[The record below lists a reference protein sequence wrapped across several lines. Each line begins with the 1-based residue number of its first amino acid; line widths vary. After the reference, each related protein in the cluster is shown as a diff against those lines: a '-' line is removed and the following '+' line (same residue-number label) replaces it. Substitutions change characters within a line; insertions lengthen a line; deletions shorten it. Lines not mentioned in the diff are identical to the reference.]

1 MPKNPHISRFFLIF
15 AENFS
20 TMRKILLMIA
30 AALVA
35 WPHSE
40 ACTSILVGKNAS
52 ADGSVMCTYNIDSW
66 GACHKM
72 YRYEAGT
79 HPAGTMRKIYDRD
92 TRVYHG
98 QIPEAPV
105 TYLVTG
111 NINEWQVSIGET
123 TFDGRTELIDKK
135 GIIDYGSLMD
145 LGLQRARTAREA
157 IEVMTSLVE
166 RYGFCSSGESFTVC
180 DPNEA
185 WLLEM
190 NGCGTGSKSVVWMAV
205 RIPDNAVLAHANQS
219 RIRRVNLADTAN
231 VKMSRNCINFARQRG
246 YFKGPD
252 SEFSFCDAYNP
263 PTFGGR
269 RLGDS
274 RVWAIY
280 RRLTTGMDRYL
291 PYIEGIKPLKEVE
304 PLPMWI
310 IPDKKLT
317 VNDVIECLRDRYE
330 GTQFAMDDDPGAGI
344 YDSPFRPQP
353 LRYDDGGTT
362 MFNDRPVSTAHTV
375 FTFVAQLRSF
385 MPREVG
391 GVIWWGNDDSGMVAY
406 TPVYC
411 CANRVPACYNV
422 AEADAFHFSEKSAY
436 WVCNWV
442 SNMVYPRYSL
452 LYPELKQVRDSLQ
465 NSYFVHQADI
475 ERRAMALLDS
485 DRNGAIALLSDYGD
499 NMGEQMVNRWREMG
513 WHMVV
518 KYNDGV
524 VRQEENGHYKRN
536 SSGFRPVLTRPGMTP
551 KARQRIHKAT
561 GKRFELPKEGHLDGS
576 YM

>member
-1 MPKNPHISRFFLIF
+1 MIQMKRFW
-15 AENFS
+15 
-20 TMRKILLMIA
+20 ILLAVM
-30 AALVA
+30 ALCL
-35 WPHSE
+35 PHSE
-40 ACTSILVGKNAS
+40 ACTSILVGKKAS

-92 TRVYHG
+92 SRVYHG

-105 TYLVTG
+105 TYMVTG
-111 NINEWQVSIGET
+111 NINEWQVAIGES
-123 TFDGRTELIDKK
+123 TFEGREELIDND

-157 IEVMTSLVE
+157 IAVMTGLAE
-166 RYGFCSSGESFTVC
+166 KYGFCSSGESFTVC
-180 DPNEA
+180 DPDEA
-185 WLLEM
+185 WVLEM
-190 NGCGTGSKSVVWMAV
+190 SGCGPGSKSVVWIAV
-205 RIPDNAVLAHANQS
+205 RVPDNAVMAHANQS
-219 RIRRVNLADTAN
+219 RIRRVDLTDTAN
-231 VKMSRNCINFARQRG
+231 VKISPNCISFARKRG
-246 YFKGPD
+246 YFKGKD

-280 RRLTTGMDRYL
+280 RHLTTGMDRYL
-291 PYIEGIKPLKEVE
+291 PYIEGWQPMSEVE

-310 IPDKKLT
+310 IPDRPLT
-317 VNDVIECLRDRYE
+317 VGTVIECLRDRFE

-353 LRYDDGGTT
+353 SRYDDEGTR
-362 MFNDRPVSTAHTV
+362 MFHERSVATTHTA
-375 FTFVAQLRSF
+375 FTWVCQLRGF

-411 CANRVPACYNV
+411 CASQVPHCYNDPN
-422 AEADAFHFSEKSAY
+422 ADAFTFSDECAY

-442 SNMVYPRYSL
+442 SNMVYPRWSL
-452 LYPELKQVRDSLQ
+452 LYPELQQVRDSLQ
-465 NSYFVHQADI
+465 ASYFARQPEVEAG
-475 ERRAMALLDS
+475 ALELMQR
-485 DRNGAIALLSDYGD
+485 DRGAAISLLTDYGCELGD
-499 NMGEQMVNRWREMG
+499 QMLKRWRQMAY
-513 WHMVV
+513 HMIV

-524 VRQEENGHYKRN
+524 IRQEENGRYLRN
-536 SSGFRPVLTRPGMTP
+536 SSGFRPRLTRPGMSD
-551 KARQRIHKAT
+551 KVRHRIHQST
-561 GKRFELPKEGHLDGS
+561 GTRFEVPPTDSLDTS

>member
-1 MPKNPHISRFFLIF
+1 MKKFFLI
-15 AENFS
+15 
-20 TMRKILLMIA
+20 LA
-30 AALVA
+30 AMAL
-35 WPHSE
+35 WMPKGE
-40 ACTSILVGKNAS
+40 ACTSILVGKKAS

-72 YRYEAGT
+72 YRYEAGK

-98 QIPEAPV
+98 QIPEAPE

-111 NINEWQVSIGET
+111 NINEWQVAISET
-123 TFDGRTELIDKK
+123 TFEGRDELVDRK
-135 GIIDYGSLMD
+135 GTIDYGSLMD

-157 IEVMTSLVE
+157 IQVMTSLAE
-166 RYGFCSSGESFTVC
+166 KYGFCSSGESFTVC

-190 NGCGTGSKSVVWMAV
+190 CGCGPGSNNVVWMAV
-205 RIPDNAVLAHANQS
+205 RVPDNAVLAHANQS
-219 RIRRVNLADTAN
+219 RIRRVDLTDTAN
-231 VKMSRNCINFARQRG
+231 VKISPNCISFARKRG
-246 YFKGPD
+246 YFKGSD

-280 RRLTTGMDRYL
+280 RHLITGMDRYI
-291 PYIEGIKPLKEVE
+291 PYVEGKEPLKDVE

-317 VNDVIECLRDRYE
+317 VNDVIECLRDRFE
-330 GTQFAMDDDPGAGI
+330 DTQFAMDDDPGAGL

-353 LRYDDGGTT
+353 LRYEDDGKTLFNERSVATT
-362 MFNDRPVSTAHTV
+362 HTA

-385 MPREVG
+385 LPREVG

-411 CANRVPACYNV
+411 SASRVPHCYNDPK
-422 AEADAFHFSEKSAY
+422 ADAFHFSEESAY

-442 SNMVYPRYSL
+442 SNMVYTRWSL

-465 NSYFVHQADI
+465 ASYFASQADV
-475 ERRAMALLDS
+475 ERRAL
-485 DRNGAIALLSDYGD
+485 ALLSSDRDSAITLLTDHGD
-499 NMGEQMVNRWREMG
+499 QLGQQMVKRWREMA
-513 WHMVV
+513 WHMIV

-524 VRQEENGHYKRN
+524 IRQEENGRYKRN

-551 KARQRIHKAT
+551 KSRHRIHQAT
-561 GKRFELPKEGHLDGS
+561 GTRLEVPSDGHLDGS

>member
-1 MPKNPHISRFFLIF
+1 
-15 AENFS
+15 
-20 TMRKILLMIA
+20 
-30 AALVA
+30 
-35 WPHSE
+35 
-40 ACTSILVGKNAS
+40 
-52 ADGSVMCTYNIDSW
+52 MCTYNIDSW

-72 YRYEAGT
+72 YRYEAGK

-92 TRVYHG
+92 SRVYHG
-98 QIPEAPV
+98 EIPEASE

-111 NINEWQVSIGET
+111 NINEWQVAIGET
-123 TFDGRTELIDKK
+123 TFEGREELIDDK

-157 IEVMTSLVE
+157 IKVMTSLAE
-166 RYGFCSSGESFTVC
+166 QYGFCSSGESFTVC

-185 WLLEM
+185 WILEM
-190 NGCGTGSKSVVWMAV
+190 SGCGPGSKSVVWIAV
-205 RIPDNAVLAHANQS
+205 RVPDNAVMAHANQS
-219 RIRRVNLADTAN
+219 RIRRVNLKDKAN
-231 VKMSRNCINFARQRG
+231 VMISPNCIKFARERG
-246 YFKGPD
+246 YFKGKD

-280 RRLTTGMDRYL
+280 RHLTTGMDRYL
-291 PYIEGIKPLKEVE
+291 PYIEGKLPMSEVE

-310 IPDKKLT
+310 IPDKPLN
-317 VNDVIECLRDRYE
+317 VGNVIECLRDRFE
-330 GTQFAMDDDPGAGI
+330 GTPFAMDDDPGAGI

-353 LRYDDGGTT
+353 ARYDDDGTT
-362 MFNDRPVSTAHTV
+362 LFHERSVATTHTA
-375 FTFVAQLRSF
+375 FTWVCQLRSF

-411 CANRVPACYNV
+411 CADRVPHCYNDPK
-422 AEADAFHFSEKSAY
+422 ADAYTFSDESAY

-442 SNMVYPRYSL
+442 SNMVYPRWSL
-452 LYPELKQVRDSLQ
+452 LYPELQQVRDSLQ
-465 NSYFVHQADI
+465 ASYFAQQA
-475 ERRAMALLDS
+475 EVEQRALELMQR
-485 DRNGAIALLSDYGD
+485 DRSTAIAHLTDYSCKIGD
-499 NMGEQMVNRWREMG
+499 QMVKRWRQMAY
-513 WHMVV
+513 HMIV

-524 VRQEENGHYKRN
+524 IRLEENGQYLRN
-536 SSGFRPVLTRPGMTP
+536 SSGFRPRLSRPGMSE
-551 KARQRIHKAT
+551 KVRRRIHQST
-561 GKRFELPKEGHLDGS
+561 GTRFEVPATDSLDTS

>member
-1 MPKNPHISRFFLIF
+1 MK
-15 AENFS
+15 
-20 TMRKILLMIA
+20 KILLLLTVV
-30 AALVA
+30 ALCL
-35 WPHSE
+35 PQSE
-40 ACTSILVGKNAS
+40 ACTSILVGKKAS
-52 ADGSVMCTYNIDSW
+52 VDGSVMCTYSIDSW

-79 HPAGTMRKIYDRD
+79 HPSGTMRKIYDRD

-98 QIPEAPV
+98 QIPEAPE

-111 NINEWQVSIGET
+111 NINEWQVAIGET
-123 TFDGRTELIDKK
+123 TFDGRDELVDRKGTIDC
-135 GIIDYGSLMD
+135 GSLMD
-145 LGLQRARTAREA
+145 LGLQRAKTAQEA
-157 IEVMTSLVE
+157 IQVMTALAE
-166 RYGFCSSGESFTVC
+166 KYGFCSSGESFTVC

-185 WLLEM
+185 WILEM
-190 NGCGTGSKSVVWMAV
+190 CGCGPGSNSVVWIAV
-205 RIPDNAVLAHANQS
+205 RVPDNAVMAHANQS
-219 RIRRVNLADTAN
+219 RIRRVDLTDTAN
-231 VKMSRNCINFARQRG
+231 VKISPNCISFARKRG
-246 YFKGPD
+246 YFKGKD

-280 RRLTTGMDRYL
+280 RHLTTGMDRYL
-291 PYIEGIKPLKEVE
+291 PYVEGKKPLKEVE

-317 VNDVIECLRDRYE
+317 VNDVIECLRDRFE
-330 GTQFAMDDDPGAGI
+330 GTQFAMDDDPGAGL

-353 LRYDDGGTT
+353 LRYEDEGKTLFNERSVATT
-362 MFNDRPVSTAHTV
+362 HTA
-375 FTFVAQLRSF
+375 FTFVAQLRGF
-385 MPREVG
+385 LPREVG
-391 GVIWWGNDDSGMVAY
+391 GVIWWGNDDSGMVAF

-411 CANRVPACYNV
+411 NASHVPHCYNDPK
-422 AEADAFHFSEKSAY
+422 ADAFHFSEESAY

-442 SNMVYPRYSL
+442 SNMVYPRWSL

-465 NSYFVHQADI
+465 ASYFVRQADV
-475 ERRAMALLDS
+475 EKRALALLQNDH
-485 DRNGAIALLSDYGD
+485 DEAIALLTDHGD
-499 NMGEQMVNRWREMG
+499 QLGQQMVKRWREMA
-513 WHMVV
+513 WHMIV

-524 VRQEENGHYKRN
+524 IRQEEDGHYKRN

-551 KARQRIHKAT
+551 KSRHRIHQAT
-561 GKRFELPKEGHLDGS
+561 GTRLEVPTEGHLDGS

>member
-1 MPKNPHISRFFLIF
+1 MKR
-15 AENFS
+15 
-20 TMRKILLMIA
+20 LLLLLAA
-30 AALVA
+30 AALVV
-35 WPHSE
+35 PPVG
-40 ACTSILVGKNAS
+40 ACTSILVGKKAS

-72 YRYEAGT
+72 YRYEAGK

-111 NINEWQVSIGET
+111 NINEWQVAIGET
-123 TFDGRTELIDKK
+123 TFEGREELIDRK

-157 IEVMTSLVE
+157 IAVMTSLAKQ
-166 RYGFCSSGESFTVC
+166 YGFCSSGESFTVC

-185 WLLEM
+185 WVLEM
-190 NGCGTGSKSVVWMAV
+190 SGCGPGSKDVVWIAV
-205 RIPDNAVLAHANQS
+205 RVPDNAVMAHSNQS
-219 RIRRVNLADTAN
+219 RIRRVDLSDTAN
-231 VKMSRNCINFARQRG
+231 VKISPNCISFARKRG
-246 YFKGPD
+246 YFKGRD

-269 RLGDS
+269 RLGDT

-280 RRLTTGMDRYL
+280 RHLTQGMDRYL
-291 PYIEGIKPLKEVE
+291 PYVEGIKPMSEVE

-310 IPDKKLT
+310 VPDKPLA
-317 VNDVIECLRDRYE
+317 VGDVIECLRDRFE
-330 GTQFAMDDDPGAGI
+330 GTPLAMDDDPGAGV

-353 LRYDDGGTT
+353 LYYKDDTT
-362 MFNDRPVSTAHTV
+362 AMFHERSVATTHTA
-375 FTFVAQLRSF
+375 FTWVCQLRGF

-411 CANRVPACYNV
+411 SASRVPHCYNV
-422 AEADAFHFSEKSAY
+422 PEADAFNFSEESAY

-442 SNMVYPRYSL
+442 SNMVYPRWSL
-452 LYPELKQVRDSLQ
+452 LYPELQQVRDSLQ
-465 NSYFVHQADI
+465 ESYFAHQQEV
-475 ERRAMALLDS
+475 ERQALQLLPS
-485 DRNGAIALLSDYGD
+485 DHDDQVGN
-499 NMGEQMVNRWREMG
+499 QMVARWRQMA
-513 WHMVV
+513 WHMIV

-524 VRQEENGHYKRN
+524 IRQEENGQYKRN
-536 SSGFRPVLTRPGMTP
+536 SSGFRPVLSRPGMSP
-551 KARQRIHKAT
+551 KASRRIHEAT
-561 GKRFELPKEGHLDGS
+561 GTRYEVPATEDLDAS
-576 YM
+576 YR

>member
-1 MPKNPHISRFFLIF
+1 MMK
-15 AENFS
+15 
-20 TMRKILLMIA
+20 KILLLLLA
-30 AALVA
+30 VVA
-35 WPHSE
+35 FGVLQSE
-40 ACTSILVGKNAS
+40 ACTSILVGKKAS

-72 YRYEAGT
+72 YRYEAGK

-92 TRVYHG
+92 SRVYHG
-98 QIPEAPV
+98 EIPEAPE

-111 NINEWQVSIGET
+111 NINEWQVAIGET
-123 TFDGRTELIDKK
+123 TFEGREELIDNT
-135 GIIDYGSLMD
+135 GSIDYGSLMD

-157 IEVMTSLVE
+157 IAVMTSLAE
-166 RYGFCSSGESFTVC
+166 EYGFCSSGESFTVC

-190 NGCGTGSKSVVWMAV
+190 CGCGPGSKSVVWIAV
-205 RIPDNAVLAHANQS
+205 RVPDNAVLAHANQS
-219 RIRRVNLADTAN
+219 RIRRVNLKDKAN
-231 VKMSRNCINFARQRG
+231 VMISPNCIKFARERG
-246 YFKGPD
+246 YFKGKD

-280 RRLTTGMDRYL
+280 RHLTTGMDRYL
-291 PYIEGIKPLKEVE
+291 PYVEGILPMSEVE

-310 IPDKKLT
+310 IPDKPLT
-317 VNDVIECLRDRYE
+317 VGTVIECLRDRYE
-330 GTQFAMDDDPGAGI
+330 GTPFAMDDDPGAGI

-353 LRYDDGGTT
+353 SRYEDEGVT
-362 MFNDRPVSTAHTV
+362 MFHERSVATTHTA
-375 FTFVAQLRSF
+375 FTWVCQLRSF

-411 CANRVPACYNV
+411 CANRVPHCYNDPK
-422 AEADAFHFSEKSAY
+422 ADAYTFSDESAY

-442 SNMVYPRYSL
+442 SNMVYPRWSL
-452 LYPELKQVRDSLQ
+452 LYPELQQVRDSLQ
-465 NSYFVHQADI
+465 ASYFARQA
-475 ERRAMALLDS
+475 EVEQRALELMKS
-485 DRNGAIALLSDYGD
+485 DRNAAIAHLSDYSCEVGD
-499 NMGEQMVNRWREMG
+499 QMVKRWCQMAY
-513 WHMVV
+513 HMIV

-524 VRQEENGHYKRN
+524 IRQEENGQYLRN
-536 SSGFRPVLTRPGMTP
+536 SSGFRPRLTRPGMSD
-551 KARQRIHKAT
+551 KVRRRIHQCT
-561 GKRFELPKEGHLDGS
+561 GTRFEVPPTDTLDAS

>member
-1 MPKNPHISRFFLIF
+1 MKRFLLFL
-15 AENFS
+15 AV
-20 TMRKILLMIA
+20 L
-30 AALVA
+30 ALCL
-35 WPHSE
+35 PQGE
-40 ACTSILVGKNAS
+40 ACTSILVGKKAS

-79 HPAGTMRKIYDRD
+79 HPTGTMRKIYDRD

-98 QIPEAPV
+98 QIPEAPE
-105 TYLVTG
+105 TYLVMG
-111 NINEWQVSIGET
+111 NINEWQVAIGET
-123 TFDGRTELIDKK
+123 TFEGRDELIDNK

-157 IEVMTSLVE
+157 IDVMTSLAE
-166 RYGFCSSGESFTVC
+166 KYGFCSSGESFTVC
-180 DPNEA
+180 DPDEA
-185 WLLEM
+185 WILEM
-190 NGCGTGSKSVVWMAV
+190 SGCGPGSKSVVWMAV
-205 RIPDNAVLAHANQS
+205 RVPDNAVLAHANQS
-219 RIRRVNLADTAN
+219 RIRRVDLTDTAN
-231 VKMSRNCINFARQRG
+231 VMISPNCISFARKRG
-246 YFKGPD
+246 YFKGRD

-291 PYIEGIKPLKEVE
+291 PYVEGKKPMSQVE

-310 IPDKKLT
+310 IPDKRLT
-317 VNDVIECLRDRYE
+317 VNDVIECLRDRFE
-330 GTQFAMDDDPGAGI
+330 DTPLANDDDPGAGI

-362 MFNDRPVSTAHTV
+362 LFNERSVATAHTA
-375 FTFVAQLRSF
+375 FTWVCQLRGF

-411 CANRVPACYNV
+411 CSSRVPHCYNDDN
-422 AEADAFHFSEKSAY
+422 ADAFTFSDESAY

-442 SNMVYPRYSL
+442 SNMVYTRWSL
-452 LYPELKQVRDSLQ
+452 LYPELQQVRDSLQ
-465 NSYFVHQADI
+465 ASYFARQPEI
-475 ERRAMALLDS
+475 EKRALEMMQS
-485 DRNGAIALLSDYGD
+485 DRGQAIGLLTDYDCEVGD
-499 NMGEQMVNRWREMG
+499 QMVKRWRQMAY
-513 WHMVV
+513 HMIV

-524 VRQEENGHYKRN
+524 IRQEEKGEYLRN
-536 SSGFRPVLTRPGMTP
+536 SSGFRPKLSRPGMSE
-551 KARQRIHKAT
+551 KARRRIHQGT
-561 GKRFELPKEGHLDGS
+561 GDRYEVPKSGKLDGS

>member
-1 MPKNPHISRFFLIF
+1 MIQMKRFW
-15 AENFS
+15 
-20 TMRKILLMIA
+20 ILLAVM
-30 AALVA
+30 ALCL
-35 WPHSE
+35 PHSE
-40 ACTSILVGKNAS
+40 ACTSILVGKKAS

-79 HPAGTMRKIYDRD
+79 HPAETMRKIYDRD
-92 TRVYHG
+92 SRVYHG

-105 TYLVTG
+105 TYMVTG
-111 NINEWQVSIGET
+111 NINEWQVAIGES
-123 TFDGRTELIDKK
+123 TFEGREELIDNE

-157 IEVMTSLVE
+157 IAVMTGLAE
-166 RYGFCSSGESFTVC
+166 QYGFCSSGESFTVC
-180 DPNEA
+180 DPDEA
-185 WLLEM
+185 WVLEM
-190 NGCGTGSKSVVWMAV
+190 SGCGPGSKSVVWIAV
-205 RIPDNAVLAHANQS
+205 RVPDNAVMAHANQS
-219 RIRRVNLADTAN
+219 RIRRVDLTDTAN
-231 VKMSRNCINFARQRG
+231 VKISPNCISFARKRG
-246 YFKGPD
+246 YFKGKD

-280 RRLTTGMDRYL
+280 RHLTTGMDRYL
-291 PYIEGIKPLKEVE
+291 PYIEGRLPMSEVE

-310 IPDKKLT
+310 IPDRPLT
-317 VNDVIECLRDRYE
+317 VGTVIECLRDRFE

-353 LRYDDGGTT
+353 SRYNDKGTT
-362 MFNDRPVSTAHTV
+362 MFHERSVATTHTA
-375 FTFVAQLRSF
+375 FTWVCQLRGF

-391 GVIWWGNDDSGMVAY
+391 GIIWWGNDDSGMVAY

-411 CANRVPACYNV
+411 CASRVPHCYNDPN
-422 AEADAFHFSEKSAY
+422 ADAFTFSDECAY

-442 SNMVYPRYSL
+442 SNMVYPRWSL
-452 LYPELKQVRDSLQ
+452 LYPELQQVRDSLQ
-465 NSYFVHQADI
+465 TSYFARQPEVEAQALELIQRDRGAAI
-475 ERRAMALLDS
+475 SLLT
-485 DRNGAIALLSDYGD
+485 DYGCELGD
-499 NMGEQMVNRWREMG
+499 QMLKRWRQMAY
-513 WHMVV
+513 HMIV

-524 VRQEENGHYKRN
+524 IRQEENGRYLRN
-536 SSGFRPVLTRPGMTP
+536 SSGFRPRLTRPGMSD
-551 KARQRIHKAT
+551 KVRHRIHQST
-561 GKRFELPKEGHLDGS
+561 GTRIEVPPTDSLDTS

>member
-1 MPKNPHISRFFLIF
+1 MKRFW
-15 AENFS
+15 
-20 TMRKILLMIA
+20 LLLAMV
-30 AALVA
+30 ALCL
-35 WPHSE
+35 PLSE
-40 ACTSILVGKNAS
+40 ACTSILVGKKAS
-52 ADGSVMCTYNIDSW
+52 VDGSVMCTYNIDSW

-92 TRVYHG
+92 TRVCHG
-98 QIPEAPV
+98 EIPEAPV
-105 TYLVTG
+105 TYMVTG
-111 NINEWQVSIGET
+111 NINEWQVAIAET
-123 TFDGRTELIDKK
+123 TFEGREELIDSK

-157 IEVMTSLVE
+157 IKVMTELAGK
-166 RYGFCSSGESFTVC
+166 YGFCSSGESFTVC
-180 DPNEA
+180 DPDEA
-185 WLLEM
+185 WVLEM
-190 NGCGTGSKSVVWMAV
+190 SGCGPGSRSVVWIAV
-205 RIPDNAVLAHANQS
+205 RVPDNAVMAHSNQS
-219 RIRRVNLADTAN
+219 RIRRVDLTDKKN
-231 VKMSRNCINFARQRG
+231 VMISPNCISFARKRG
-246 YFKGPD
+246 YFKGKD

-274 RVWAIY
+274 RTWAIY

-291 PYIEGIKPLKEVE
+291 PYVEGVKPMSEVE

-317 VNDVIECLRDRYE
+317 VGDIIECLRDRFEDTPLAYDR
-330 GTQFAMDDDPGAGI
+330 DDDPGAGI

-353 LRYDDGGTT
+353 LRYEDEGTA
-362 MFNDRPVSTAHTV
+362 MFNERPVTTPHTA
-375 FTFVAQLRSF
+375 FTWVCQLRGF

-411 CANRVPACYNV
+411 CANRVPHCYNDPN
-422 AEADAFHFSEKSAY
+422 ADAFTFSDESAY

-442 SNMVYPRYSL
+442 SNMVYPRWSL
-452 LYPELKQVRDSLQ
+452 LYPELEQVRDSLQ
-465 NSYFVHQADI
+465 DSYFDRQAGV
-475 ERRAMALLDS
+475 EQRALDLMNS
-485 DRNGAIALLSDYGD
+485 DREAAIALLSDYSDQLGD
-499 NMGEQMVNRWREMG
+499 QMVKRWRQMAY
-513 WHMVV
+513 HMIV

-524 VRQEENGHYKRN
+524 VRQEENGQYLRN
-536 SSGFRPVLTRPGMTP
+536 SSGFRPKLSRPGMSE
-551 KARQRIHKAT
+551 KMRHRIHQST
-561 GKRFELPKEGHLDGS
+561 GTRYEVPPTDKVDTS

>member
-1 MPKNPHISRFFLIF
+1 
-15 AENFS
+15 
-20 TMRKILLMIA
+20 MRKLLLLL
-30 AALVA
+30 ALVA
-35 WPHSE
+35 LNLPQVD
-40 ACTSILVGKNAS
+40 ACTSILVGKKAS
-52 ADGSVMCTYNIDSW
+52 VDGSVMCTYNIDSW
-66 GACHKM
+66 GAMHKM

-79 HPAGTMRKIYDRD
+79 HPAGSMRSIYDRD

-98 QIPEAPV
+98 KIPEAPV

-111 NINEWQVSIGET
+111 NINEWQVAISET
-123 TFDGRTELIDKK
+123 TFEGRDELIDNS

-157 IEVMTSLVE
+157 IAVMTDLADK
-166 RYGFCSSGESFTVC
+166 YGFCSSGESFTVC

-185 WLLEM
+185 WVLEM
-190 NGCGTGSKSVVWMAV
+190 SGCGPKSKNVVWIAV
-205 RIPDNAVLAHANQS
+205 RVPDNAVMAHSNQS
-219 RIRRVNLADTAN
+219 RIRCVDISDTAN
-231 VKMSRNCINFARQRG
+231 VMISSNCISFARKRG

-252 SEFSFCDAYNP
+252 AEFSFCDAYNP

-280 RRLTTGMDRYL
+280 RRLTSGMDRYL
-291 PYIEGIKPLKEVE
+291 PYVEGKKPMREVE

-310 IPDKKLT
+310 IPDKPLS
-317 VNDVIECLRDRYE
+317 VNTVIECLRDRFE
-330 GTQFAMDDDPGAGI
+330 GTPLGMDDNDAGAGL

-353 LRYDDGGTT
+353 LRYDDNGTT
-362 MFNDRPVSTAHTV
+362 LFNERSVATTHTA
-375 FTFVAQLRSF
+375 FTWVCQLRSF

-411 CANRVPACYNV
+411 CANRVPQCYNTP
-422 AEADAFHFSEKSAY
+422 EADAFHFSEESAY

-442 SNMVYPRYSL
+442 SNMVYPRWSL
-452 LYPELKQVRDSLQ
+452 LYPELQQVRDSLQ
-465 NSYFVHQADI
+465 ASYFAHQNEVEKSALQLLNV
-475 ERRAMALLDS
+475 ERDS
-485 DRNGAIALLSDYGD
+485 AINYLSDYSDQVGK
-499 NMGEQMVNRWREMG
+499 QMVARWRQMA
-513 WHMVV
+513 WHMIV

-524 VRQEENGHYKRN
+524 IRQEEKGIYKRN
-536 SSGFRPVLTRPGMTP
+536 SSGFRPVLSRPGMTP
-551 KARQRIHKAT
+551 KARRRIHKST
-561 GKRFELPKEGHLDGS
+561 GKRFEVPPTDKLDSS

>member
-1 MPKNPHISRFFLIF
+1 MKKFFLI
-15 AENFS
+15 
-20 TMRKILLMIA
+20 LA
-30 AALVA
+30 AMAL
-35 WPHSE
+35 WMPKGE
-40 ACTSILVGKNAS
+40 ACTSILVGKKVS

-72 YRYEAGT
+72 YRYEAGK

-98 QIPEAPV
+98 QIPEAPE

-111 NINEWQVSIGET
+111 NINEWQVAISET
-123 TFDGRTELIDKK
+123 TFEGRDELVDRK
-135 GIIDYGSLMD
+135 GTIDYGSLMD

-157 IEVMTSLVE
+157 IRVMTSLAE
-166 RYGFCSSGESFTVC
+166 KYGFCSSGESFTVC

-190 NGCGTGSKSVVWMAV
+190 CGCGPGSNNVVWMAV
-205 RIPDNAVLAHANQS
+205 RVPDNAVLAHANQS
-219 RIRRVNLADTAN
+219 RIRRVDLTDTAN
-231 VKMSRNCINFARQRG
+231 VKISPNCINFARKRG
-246 YFKGPD
+246 YFKGSD

-274 RVWAIY
+274 RVWATY
-280 RRLTTGMDRYL
+280 RHLTTGMDRYI
-291 PYIEGIKPLKEVE
+291 PYVEGKEPLNNVE

-317 VNDVIECLRDRYE
+317 VNDVIECLRDRFE
-330 GTQFAMDDDPGAGI
+330 DTQFAMDDDPGAGL

-353 LRYDDGGTT
+353 LRYEDDGKILFNERSVATT
-362 MFNDRPVSTAHTV
+362 HTA

-385 MPREVG
+385 LPREVG

-411 CANRVPACYNV
+411 SASRVPHCYNDPK
-422 AEADAFHFSEKSAY
+422 ADAFHFSEESAY

-442 SNMVYPRYSL
+442 SNMVYTRWSL

-465 NSYFVHQADI
+465 ASYFASQADV
-475 ERRAMALLDS
+475 ERRAL
-485 DRNGAIALLSDYGD
+485 ALLSSDRDSAITLLTDHGD
-499 NMGEQMVNRWREMG
+499 QLGQQMVKRWREMA
-513 WHMVV
+513 WHMIV

-524 VRQEENGHYKRN
+524 IRQEENGRYKRN

-551 KARQRIHKAT
+551 KSRHRIHQAT
-561 GKRFELPKEGHLDGS
+561 GTRLEVPSDGHLDGS

>member
-1 MPKNPHISRFFLIF
+1 MKR
-15 AENFS
+15 E
-20 TMRKILLMIA
+20 LLLLLA
-30 AALVA
+30 VLALCL
-35 WPHSE
+35 PQSE
-40 ACTSILVGKNAS
+40 ACTSILVGKKAS
-52 ADGSVMCTYNIDSW
+52 ADGSVMCTYSIDSW

-98 QIPEAPV
+98 EIPEAPV

-111 NINEWQVSIGET
+111 NINEWQVAIAET
-123 TFDGRTELIDKK
+123 TFEGREELINRE

-157 IEVMTSLVE
+157 ISVMTSLAE
-166 RYGFCSSGESFTVC
+166 EYGFCSSGESFTVC
-180 DPNEA
+180 DPDEA
-185 WLLEM
+185 WILELS
-190 NGCGTGSKSVVWMAV
+190 GCGPGNKHVVWIAV
-205 RIPDNAVLAHANQS
+205 RVPDNAVMAHANQS
-219 RIRRVNLADTAN
+219 RIRRVDLTDKAN
-231 VKMSRNCINFARQRG
+231 VMISPNCISFARERG
-246 YFKGPD
+246 YFKGRD

-269 RLGDS
+269 RMGDS

-291 PYIEGIKPLKEVE
+291 PYVEGKQPMSEVE

-310 IPDKKLT
+310 IPDQPLT
-317 VNDVIECLRDRYE
+317 VGDVIGCLRDRFE
-330 GTQFAMDDDPGAGI
+330 GTPLAMDDDPGAGV

-353 LRYDDGGTT
+353 SYYEDDSTT
-362 MFNDRPVSTAHTV
+362 MFHERSVATTHTA
-375 FTFVAQLRSF
+375 FTWVCQLRGF
-385 MPREVG
+385 MLREVG

-411 CANRVPACYNV
+411 SANRVPHCYNDPN
-422 AEADAFHFSEKSAY
+422 ADAFTFSEESAY

-442 SNMVYPRYSL
+442 SNMVYPRWSL
-452 LYPELKQVRDSLQ
+452 LYPELQEVRDSLQ
-465 NSYFVHQADI
+465 SSYFARQPEVEA
-475 ERRAMALLDS
+475 RALELMQR
-485 DRNGAIALLSDYGD
+485 DRSAAINYLTAYGCEVGD
-499 NMGEQMVNRWREMG
+499 QMLKRWREMA

-524 VRQEENGHYKRN
+524 IRQEEDGQYLRN
-536 SSGFRPVLTRPGMTP
+536 SSGFRPKLTRPGMSP
-551 KARQRIHKAT
+551 KARRRIHQSTGTRYEVPKA
-561 GKRFELPKEGHLDGS
+561 ESPDAS

>member
-1 MPKNPHISRFFLIF
+1 MKR
-15 AENFS
+15 
-20 TMRKILLMIA
+20 LLLLLSA
-30 AALVA
+30 VALCL
-35 WPHSE
+35 PQGE
-40 ACTSILVGKNAS
+40 ACTSILVGKDAS

-72 YRYEAGT
+72 YRYEAGK

-98 QIPEAPV
+98 QIPEAPE

-111 NINEWQVSIGET
+111 NINEWQVAIGET
-123 TFDGRTELIDKK
+123 TFEGRDELIDRK

-157 IEVMTSLVE
+157 ITVMTTLAQK
-166 RYGFCSSGESFTVC
+166 YGFCSSGESFTVC
-180 DPNEA
+180 DPREA

-190 NGCGTGSKSVVWMAV
+190 SGCGPGSGSVVWMAV
-205 RIPDNAVLAHANQS
+205 RVPDNAVMAHANQS
-219 RIRRVNLADTAN
+219 RIRRVDLSDTAN
-231 VKMSRNCINFARQRG
+231 VKISSNCISFARKRG
-246 YFKGPD
+246 YFKGKD

-280 RRLTTGMDRYL
+280 RLLTHGMDRYI
-291 PYIEGIKPLKEVE
+291 PYVEGKQPMSQVE

-310 IPDKKLT
+310 VPDKKLT
-317 VNDVIECLRDRYE
+317 VGDVITCLRDRFE
-330 GTQFAMDDDPGAGI
+330 GTQFAMDDDPGAGL

-353 LRYDDGGTT
+353 LRYDDDGKTLFNERSVATT
-362 MFNDRPVSTAHTV
+362 HTA

-411 CANRVPACYNV
+411 SASRVPRCYDDPN
-422 AEADAFHFSEKSAY
+422 ADAFHFSEDCAY

-442 SNMVYPRYSL
+442 SNMVYPRWSL
-452 LYPELKQVRDSLQ
+452 LYPELQQVRDSLQ
-465 NSYFVHQADI
+465 DSYFAQQTQL
-475 ERRAMALLDS
+475 ERR
-485 DRNGAIALLSDYGD
+485 AIALLPAQRDSAIALLTDYGD
-499 NMGEQMVNRWREMG
+499 RMGDQMVKRWRQMA
-513 WHMVV
+513 WHMIV

-524 VRQEENGHYKRN
+524 IRQEQNGRYKRN
-536 SSGFRPVLTRPGMTP
+536 SSGFRPVLTRPGMTS
-551 KARQRIHKAT
+551 KSRHRIHQAT
-561 GKRFELPKEGHLDGS
+561 GTRLEVPTDGHLDGS

>member
-1 MPKNPHISRFFLIF
+1 MANFCTNSLKMKKFFLI
-15 AENFS
+15 
-20 TMRKILLMIA
+20 LA
-30 AALVA
+30 AMAL
-35 WPHSE
+35 WMPKGE
-40 ACTSILVGKNAS
+40 ACTSILVGKKAS

-72 YRYEAGT
+72 YRYEAGK

-98 QIPEAPV
+98 QIPEAPE

-111 NINEWQVSIGET
+111 NINEWQVAISET
-123 TFDGRTELIDKK
+123 TFEGRDELVDRK
-135 GIIDYGSLMD
+135 GTIDYGSLMD

-157 IEVMTSLVE
+157 IRVMTSLAE
-166 RYGFCSSGESFTVC
+166 KYGFCSSGESFTVC

-190 NGCGTGSKSVVWMAV
+190 CGCGPGSNNVVWMAV
-205 RIPDNAVLAHANQS
+205 RVPDNAVLAHANQS
-219 RIRRVNLADTAN
+219 RIRRVDLTDTAN
-231 VKMSRNCINFARQRG
+231 VKMSPNCISFARKRG
-246 YFKGPD
+246 YFKGSD

-280 RRLTTGMDRYL
+280 RHFTTGMDRYI
-291 PYIEGIKPLKEVE
+291 PYVEGKEPLKDVE

-317 VNDVIECLRDRYE
+317 VNDVIECLRDRFE
-330 GTQFAMDDDPGAGI
+330 DTQFAILFHERSVA
-344 YDSPFRPQP
+344 
-353 LRYDDGGTT
+353 TT
-362 MFNDRPVSTAHTV
+362 HTA

-385 MPREVG
+385 LPREVG

-411 CANRVPACYNV
+411 SANRVPHCYNDPK
-422 AEADAFHFSEKSAY
+422 ADAFHFSEESAY

-442 SNMVYPRYSL
+442 SNMVYTRWSL

-465 NSYFVHQADI
+465 ASYFASQADV
-475 ERRAMALLDS
+475 ERRAL
-485 DRNGAIALLSDYGD
+485 ALLSSDRDSAITLLTDHGD
-499 NMGEQMVNRWREMG
+499 QLGQQMVKRWREMA
-513 WHMVV
+513 WHMIV

-524 VRQEENGHYKRN
+524 IRQEENGRYKRN

-551 KARQRIHKAT
+551 KSRHRIHQAT
-561 GKRFELPKEGHLDGS
+561 GTRLEVPFEGHLDGS

>member
-1 MPKNPHISRFFLIF
+1 MIQMKRFW
-15 AENFS
+15 
-20 TMRKILLMIA
+20 ILLAVM
-30 AALVA
+30 ALCL
-35 WPHSE
+35 PHSE
-40 ACTSILVGKNAS
+40 ACTSILVGKKAS

-92 TRVYHG
+92 SRVYHG

-105 TYLVTG
+105 TYMVTG
-111 NINEWQVSIGET
+111 NINEWQVAIGES
-123 TFDGRTELIDKK
+123 TFEGREELIDNE
-135 GIIDYGSLMD
+135 GITDYGSLMD

-157 IEVMTSLVE
+157 IAVMTGLAE
-166 RYGFCSSGESFTVC
+166 QYGFCSSGESFTVC
-180 DPNEA
+180 DPDEA
-185 WLLEM
+185 WVLEM
-190 NGCGTGSKSVVWMAV
+190 SGCGPGSKSVVWIAV
-205 RIPDNAVLAHANQS
+205 RVPDNAVMAHANQS
-219 RIRRVNLADTAN
+219 RIRRVDLTDTAN
-231 VKMSRNCINFARQRG
+231 VKISPNCISFARKRG
-246 YFKGPD
+246 YFKGKD

-280 RRLTTGMDRYL
+280 RHLTTGMDRYL
-291 PYIEGIKPLKEVE
+291 PYIEGRQPMSEVE

-310 IPDKKLT
+310 IPDRPLT
-317 VNDVIECLRDRYE
+317 VGTVIECLRDRFE
-330 GTQFAMDDDPGAGI
+330 GTQFAMDDDAGAGI

-353 LRYDDGGTT
+353 SRYNDEGTT
-362 MFNDRPVSTAHTV
+362 MFHERSVATTHTA
-375 FTFVAQLRSF
+375 FTWVCQLRGF

-411 CANRVPACYNV
+411 CASRVPHCYNDPN
-422 AEADAFHFSEKSAY
+422 ADAFTFSDECAY

-442 SNMVYPRYSL
+442 SNMVYPRWSL
-452 LYPELKQVRDSLQ
+452 LYPELQQVRDSLQ
-465 NSYFVHQADI
+465 ASYFARQPELEA
-475 ERRAMALLDS
+475 RALELMQRDRGAAISLLT
-485 DRNGAIALLSDYGD
+485 DYGCELGD
-499 NMGEQMVNRWREMG
+499 QMLKRWRQMAY
-513 WHMVV
+513 HMIV

-524 VRQEENGHYKRN
+524 IRQEENGRYLRN
-536 SSGFRPVLTRPGMTP
+536 SSGFRPRLTRPGMSD
-551 KARQRIHKAT
+551 KVRHRIHQST
-561 GKRFELPKEGHLDGS
+561 GTRFEVPPTDSLDTS